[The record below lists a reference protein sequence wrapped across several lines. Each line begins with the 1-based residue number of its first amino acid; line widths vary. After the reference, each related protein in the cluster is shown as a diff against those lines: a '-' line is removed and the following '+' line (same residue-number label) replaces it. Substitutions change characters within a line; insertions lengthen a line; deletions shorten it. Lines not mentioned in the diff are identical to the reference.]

1 MSTTDSTNKTPDQS
15 SELEKLVIQKVIIRA
30 IRDLVSSDSKHV
42 KEAEEYIYSESRLSD
57 VVESGFSKNIATII
71 RKSLELSI
79 VQRKYIVKKV
89 LNAIKTPPKKGG
101 NDIALAEIGVTA
113 DDSLSQNKSK
123 SNP

>member
-42 KEAEEYIYSESRLSD
+42 KEAEEYIYSESWLSD
-57 VVESGFSKNIATII
+57 VVESGVSKNIATII

-89 LNAIKTPPKKGG
+89 LNAIKTPLKRGG
-101 NDIALAEIGVTA
+101 MILR
-113 DDSLSQNKSK
+113 
-123 SNP
+123 